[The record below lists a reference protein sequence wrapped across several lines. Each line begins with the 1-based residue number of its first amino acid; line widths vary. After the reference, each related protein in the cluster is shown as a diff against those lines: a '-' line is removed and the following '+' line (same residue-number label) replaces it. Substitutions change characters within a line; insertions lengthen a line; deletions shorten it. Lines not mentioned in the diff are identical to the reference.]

1 MTKLN
6 RFALLVAAVVS
17 ACGASAASACDPPNV
32 VRLTTVA
39 VVRTQS
45 DCEKLVVL
53 RKLESF
59 QTPVHSRVNLCEDEL
74 ATAKAA
80 VKQATEARDA
90 ASVRVSNSLERV
102 ECTAGI
108 LETMCDKVC
117 IGDSIYTKEEV
128 GAALKTVI
136 ADHRTDKEI
145 LALSETALAQRQATL
160 VKVSEKVAKWKR
172 AEQELLQQVALLKA
186 EESVRTALAAGGQVQ
201 PALAVPASPEKLLS
215 DLNNLLESNRSATV
229 TAAKVETVQ
238 PQTDETDKLLQ
249 EVDEIINGQ
258 PDLTATR

>member
-1 MTKLN
+1 MKNLN
-6 RFALLVAAVVS
+6 RFGLLVAAVVS

-59 QTPVHSRVNLCEDEL
+59 QSPVHSRVDLCENEL
-74 ATAKAA
+74 PTAEAA
-80 VKQATEARDA
+80 VTQAMEARDA
-90 ASVRVSNSLERV
+90 AAARVGKSLERV

-108 LETMCDKVC
+108 LEAMCDKVC
-117 IGDSIYTKEEV
+117 IGDSIYTKEDV
-128 GAALKTVI
+128 GNALKTVI

-145 LALSETALAQRQATL
+145 LQLSEAALAQRQATL
-160 VKVSEKVAKWKR
+160 VKVGEKVAKWQR

-186 EESVRTALAAGGQVQ
+186 EQSVRTALVAGGQVL
-201 PALAVPASPEKLLS
+201 PVLAVPASPEKLLS
-215 DLNNLLESNRSATV
+215 DLNNLLEGNRGVSV
-229 TAAKVETVQ
+229 TAAKVTAVP
-238 PQTDETDKLLQ
+238 PQNGDTARLLQ
-249 EVDEIINGQ
+249 EVDEIISGQ
-258 PDLTATR
+258 PTMTTSR

>member
-1 MTKLN
+1 MKKLN
-6 RFALLVAAVVS
+6 RFGLLVAAVVS
-17 ACGASAASACDPPNV
+17 ACGTSTVSACDPPNV

-39 VVRTQS
+39 VVSTQS

-59 QTPVHSRVNLCEDEL
+59 QTPVHSRVNLCENEL
-74 ATAKAA
+74 AAAEAA

-90 ASVRVSNSLERV
+90 ASVRVSKSLERV

-108 LETMCDKVC
+108 LETMCDRVC

-128 GAALKTVI
+128 GNALRTVI

-145 LALSETALAQRQATL
+145 LELSEAALAQRQATL
-160 VKVSEKVAKWKR
+160 VKVGEKVAKWKR

-186 EESVRTALAAGGQVQ
+186 EQSVRTALAAGGQVQ
-201 PALAVPASPEKLLS
+201 PALAMPTSPEKLLS

-229 TAAKVETVQ
+229 TAAKVATVQ
-238 PQTDETDKLLQ
+238 PQTDETEKLLQ

-258 PDLTATR
+258 SGLIVTP

>member
-1 MTKLN
+1 MTKFN
-6 RFALLVAAVVS
+6 RFGLLVAAVVS
-17 ACGASAASACDPPNV
+17 ACGASSASACDPPNV

-53 RKLESF
+53 RKLECF
-59 QTPVHSRVNLCEDEL
+59 QTPVHSRVNLCENEL
-74 ATAKAA
+74 AAAEAA

-90 ASVRVSNSLERV
+90 ASGRVAKSLERV

-117 IGDSIYTKEEV
+117 IGNGIYSKEEV

-160 VKVSEKVAKWKR
+160 VKVGEKVAKWKR

-186 EESVRTALAAGGQVQ
+186 EQSVRTALAVSGQSV
-201 PALAVPASPEKLLS
+201 PVLAVPASPEKLLA
-215 DLNNLLESNRSATV
+215 DLNNLLESNRGVTV
-229 TAAKVETVQ
+229 TTEMVTTAPPQANETA
-238 PQTDETDKLLQ
+238 KLLQ
-249 EVDEIINGQ
+249 EVDEIISGQ